1 MLQLTSFNSY
11 FFAIVCPLYLYQAS
25 TLHVPLYAHSCCTNC
40 IPLGEKDIEIDM
52 EKQRVYVKSTLSS
65 DELLE
70 TIKKAGKPCS
80 YIGVASA

>member
-1 MLQLTSFNSY
+1 MSFNSY
-11 FFAIVCPLYLYQAS
+11 FFAIVFSLYLYQAS
-25 TLHVPLYAHSCCTNC
+25 TLHVPLYALSCCTNC

-52 EKQRVYVKSTLSS
+52 DKQRVYVKSTLSS

-70 TIKKAGKPCS
+70 TINKAGKPCS